1 MQVLGQEALIPYRVF
16 WQPGCSSCQKLKE
29 FLLARGIDFESV
41 NVREDPQAAAELAR
55 LGARSIPVLSHGDRY
70 TFGQSLDDVARFL
83 GLAGHA
89 TTLGT
94 DELAARIAR
103 LLEITTLEAAALPP
117 ALLEVLWPGRTDRG
131 TADLAYHV
139 PMIAGA
145 TLAALHG
152 GTLEFEWFER
162 RPAGA
167 ARQPVALA
175 ATCRDIAA
183 QWADWRADW
192 RAAWQA
198 SGRLQATVATYYG
211 EQPLAGVLERTAW
224 HMAQHVRQLQQ
235 HLRDHGAL
243 PVAPLQPADL
253 AGLPMPEGL

>member
-1 MQVLGQEALIPYRVF
+1 VQVLGQEALIPYRVF

-41 NVREDPQAAAELAR
+41 NVREDPQAAADLAR

-83 GLAGHA
+83 GVDGHA
-89 TTLGT
+89 TTLT
-94 DELAARIAR
+94 IDELGARITR
-103 LLEITTLEAAALPP
+103 LLEIVRAESAALPP
-117 ALLEVLWPGRTDRG
+117 PLLEALWPGRTDRG

-139 PMIAGA
+139 PMIANA

-152 GTLEFEWFER
+152 GVLEFEWFER
-162 RPAGA
+162 RPQGT
-167 ARQPVALA
+167 ARQPEALA
-175 ATCRDIAA
+175 ATCRATA
-183 QWADWRADW
+183 TQW
-192 RAAWQA
+192 AAWQA
-198 SGRLQATVATYYG
+198 SGPRPATVSTYYG
-211 EQPLAGVLERTAW
+211 TQPLAGVLERTAW

-235 HLRDHGAL
+235 HLRDHGAT
-243 PVAPLQPADL
+243 PSAPLQPADL

>member
-29 FLLARGIDFESV
+29 FLLARGIGFESV
-41 NVREDPQAAAELAR
+41 NVREDPQAAADLAR

-83 GLAGHA
+83 GLDGH
-89 TTLGT
+89 TTALGT
-94 DELAARIAR
+94 EDLAARIAR
-103 LLEITTLEAAALPP
+103 LLEVTTLEAAALPAP
-117 ALLEVLWPGRTDRG
+117 PLEALWPGRTDRA

-162 RPAGA
+162 RPQGA
-167 ARQPVALA
+167 ARQPAALA
-175 ATCRDIAA
+175 ATCRETAA
-183 QWADWRADW
+183 EWAL
-192 RAAWQA
+192 WQ
-198 SGRLQATVATYYG
+198 SRGVRPATVATYYG
-211 EQPLAGVLERTAW
+211 AQPLAGVLERTAW